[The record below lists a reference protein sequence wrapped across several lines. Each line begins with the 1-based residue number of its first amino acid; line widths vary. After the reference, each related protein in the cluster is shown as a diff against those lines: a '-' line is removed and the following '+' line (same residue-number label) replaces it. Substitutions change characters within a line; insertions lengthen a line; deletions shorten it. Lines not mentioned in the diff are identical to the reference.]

1 MGAFLEE
8 RLPVNVRMGS
18 SFAEQYEVEITTTA
32 SGVEYRKLTH
42 PHPVRSGN
50 INFTMLRD
58 DLATQVL
65 GLYHRAYGTYAGF
78 RVKCVDD
85 FSTYQDRGVPTAFD
99 YILTLVSTGVY
110 QLVKGYG
117 TGGTPLG
124 IGLPYRNLYKPVAGT
139 TVVGVNSVAPTLGWS
154 VSTTTGLVTFD
165 ANKTRAITAISKAVQ
180 AVVTCAGHTFVAG
193 ESVHFSND
201 ILGMTEIRGMRGKI
215 VSTLAGS
222 ITVDINTS
230 GAGFTAYS
238 SGGTANT
245 RPQAGEVVS
254 GGCYFD
260 LPCRF
265 NSKIESSSI
274 SADIRDLGSLEILE
288 LVRP

>member
-18 SFAEQYEVEITTTA
+18 SFSEQYEVEITTTA
-32 SGVEYRKLTH
+32 SSVEYRKLIH
-42 PHPVRSGN
+42 PHPVFSGN

-58 DLATQVL
+58 DLAEQVL

-85 FSTYQDRGVPTAFD
+85 FSTYQNRGVPTAFD
-99 YILTLVSTGVY
+99 YTLTLVSAGVY

-193 ESVHFSND
+193 ESVHFTGVV
-201 ILGMTEIRGMRGKI
+201 GMTEINGLRGK
-215 VSTLAGS
+215 VLSTLAGS
-222 ITVDINTS
+222 ITVDINSS
-230 GAGFTAYS
+230 GFSNYT

>member
-1 MGAFLEE
+1 
-8 RLPVNVRMGS
+8 
-18 SFAEQYEVEITTTA
+18 
-32 SGVEYRKLTH
+32 
-42 PHPVRSGN
+42 
-50 INFTMLRD
+50 
-58 DLATQVL
+58 
-65 GLYHRAYGTYAGF
+65 
-78 RVKCVDD
+78 VDD

-99 YILTLVSTGVY
+99 YTLTLVSTGVY

-154 VSTTTGLVTFD
+154 VNTTTGLVTFD

-193 ESVHFSND
+193 ESVHFTGVV
-201 ILGMTEIRGMRGKI
+201 GMTQINGLRGLI
-215 VSTLAGS
+215 LSVVAGTS
-222 ITVDINTS
+222 ITVAINSS
-230 GAGFTAYS
+230 GFSNYT

-265 NSKIESSSI
+265 NSKIESSSL
-274 SADIRDLGSLEILE
+274 SADVRDLGSLEILE

>member
-1 MGAFLEE
+1 MAAFLEDV
-8 RLPVNVRMGS
+8 LPVNVRMGAS
-18 SFAEQYEVEITTTA
+18 YTDGYEVEITTTA
-32 SGVEYRKLTH
+32 SGAEYRKLTH
-42 PHPVRSGN
+42 PFPVRSFHV
-50 INFTMLRD
+50 NFTMLRD
-58 DLATQVL
+58 DLASQVL
-65 GLYHRAYGTYAGF
+65 ALYHRAYGTYAGF

-99 YILTLVSTGVY
+99 YTLTLVSTGVY

-154 VSTTTGLVTFD
+154 VATTTGLVTFD

-193 ESVHFSND
+193 ESVHFTGVV
-201 ILGMTEIRGMRGKI
+201 GMTEINGRRGK
-215 VSTLAGS
+215 VLSTLAGS
-222 ITVDINTS
+222 ITVDINSS
-230 GAGFTAYS
+230 GFSNYT

-245 RPQAGEVVS
+245 RPQAGEVGS

-265 NSKIESSSI
+265 NSKIEVSHMSDALRDCGGI
-274 SADIRDLGSLEILE
+274 DIIE
-288 LVRP
+288 LVKP

>member
-1 MGAFLEE
+1 MGVFLEE

-18 SFAEQYEVEITTTA
+18 SFSEQYEVEIITTA
-32 SGVEYRKLTH
+32 SGAEYRKLVH

-58 DLATQVL
+58 DLAEQVL

-85 FSTYQDRGVPTAFD
+85 FSTHQNRGVPTAFD
-99 YILTLVSTGVY
+99 FTLPLVSTGVY
-110 QLVKGYG
+110 QLVKAYG
-117 TGGTPLG
+117 SGGTPLG
-124 IGLPYRNLYKPVAGT
+124 IGLSYRNLYKPVSGT
-139 TVVGVNSVAPTLGWS
+139 TLVGVNSVVPPLGWS
-154 VSTTTGLVTFD
+154 VDTITGLVTFD
-165 ANKTRAITAISKAVQ
+165 ANKTRAITGITKAAQ
-180 AVVTCAGHTFVAG
+180 AVVSCPGHGFVAG
-193 ESVHFSND
+193 ESVHFTGVS
-201 ILGMTEIRGMRGKI
+201 GMIEINSLRGLITSVVG
-215 VSTLAGS
+215 AS
-222 ITVDINTS
+222 ITVNINTS

-238 SGGTANT
+238 GSSGTANT
-245 RPQAGEVVS
+245 RPQSGEVVS

-265 NSKIESSSI
+265 NSKIEASSI
-274 SADIRDLGSLEILE
+274 SADLRDLGSLEILE

>member
-18 SFAEQYEVEITTTA
+18 SFSEQYEVEITTTA

-99 YILTLVSTGVY
+99 YTLTLVSTGVY

-154 VSTTTGLVTFD
+154 VNTTTGLVTFD

-193 ESVHFSND
+193 ESVHFTGVV
-201 ILGMTEIRGMRGKI
+201 GMTQINGLRGLI
-215 VSTLAGS
+215 LSVVAGTS
-222 ITVDINTS
+222 ITVAINSS
-230 GAGFTAYS
+230 GFSNYT

-265 NSKIESSSI
+265 NSKIESSSL

>member
-18 SFAEQYEVEITTTA
+18 SFSEQYEVEITTTA

-85 FSTYQDRGVPTAFD
+85 FSTYQNRGVPTAFD
-99 YILTLVSTGVY
+99 YTLTLVSAGVY

-154 VSTTTGLVTFD
+154 VATTTGLVTFD
-165 ANKTRAITAISKAVQ
+165 ANKTRAVTAISKAVQ

-193 ESVHFSND
+193 ESVHFSGVV
-201 ILGMTEIRGMRGKI
+201 GMTEINGLRGKVLSI
-215 VSTLAGS
+215 LAGS
-222 ITVDINTS
+222 ITVDINSS
-230 GAGFTAYS
+230 GFSNYT

-245 RPQAGEVVS
+245 RPQSGEVVS

-265 NSKIESSSI
+265 NSKIESSSL